1 MYPTSPHLSA
11 PEGGEVCGVPRRLV
25 GTPDMN
31 RNNEILL
38 ERRGGLGIVTFNRPQ
53 ALNTLSLAMYRTFDP
68 QLIAWGEDESVEAIL
83 VRGAG
88 DRAFCAGGD
97 VRAIYD
103 ARQESGS
110 GDYKADFFREE
121 YCLIERVHRFPKPYI
136 ALVDGITMGGG
147 CGVSI
152 NGGFRIATERTVF
165 AMPEVHIGLFPDVGA
180 SRFLNL
186 CPGRIGLYLALTG
199 TRVRA
204 ADALYCGF
212 ATHYVSHDR
221 LADLTT
227 VLASLDWDA
236 ANRMRQVEA
245 AIARFA
251 GDPGAARLLPMQ
263 AEIDRCFSG
272 GSVEAIVAALRQ
284 ERASWAEEALAAIAR
299 ASPISLKITFHQL
312 MLGRGMSVE
321 EALTLEYRMTQ
332 HVMAGHDFFE
342 GIRALL
348 VDKDN
353 RPRWEHAA
361 LEAVTEAEVARYF
374 ESLGERELRFDQVE

>member
-1 MYPTSPHLSA
+1 MS
-11 PEGGEVCGVPRRLV
+11 
-25 GTPDMN
+25 DN
-31 RNNEILL
+31 DEILF
-38 ERRGGLGIVTFNRPQ
+38 ERQGGLGIVTLNRPQ
-53 ALNTLSLAMYRTFDP
+53 ALNTLSLAMYRRFDP
-68 QLIAWGEDESVEAIL
+68 QLIAWAEDQSVRAIV

-97 VRAIYD
+97 VRAIFD
-103 ARQESGS
+103 ARREGGGS

-121 YCLIERVHRFPKPYI
+121 YRLIERVHRFPKPYI

-152 NGGFRIATERTVF
+152 NGGFRVATERTVF

-186 CPGRIGLYLALTG
+186 CPGRVGLYLALTG
-199 TRVRA
+199 TRARA

-212 ATHYVSHDR
+212 ATHFVPNAR
-221 LADLTT
+221 LGALIPA
-227 VLASLDWDA
+227 LAALDWTKGNPAQQVDA
-236 ANRMRQVEA
+236 VIAGFA
-245 AIARFA
+245 ADA
-251 GDPGAARLLPMQ
+251 GEARLPALQ
-263 AEIDRCFSG
+263 SAIDRCFAG

-284 ERASWAEEALAAIAR
+284 ERAPWAEEALAAISR
-299 ASPISLKITFHQL
+299 ASPISLKITFRQL

-353 RPRWEHAA
+353 QPHWDHSSLAA
-361 LEAVTEAEVARYF
+361 VSEAEVARYF
-374 ESLGERELRFDQVE
+374 ESLGVRELRFD

>member
-1 MYPTSPHLSA
+1 
-11 PEGGEVCGVPRRLV
+11 
-25 GTPDMN
+25 MN
-31 RNNEILL
+31 GDNEILL
-38 ERRGGLGIVTFNRPQ
+38 ERQGGLGIVTLNRPQ
-53 ALNTLSLAMYRTFDP
+53 ALNTLSLAMYRRFDP
-68 QLIAWGEDESVEAIL
+68 QLIAWGADETVRAII

-88 DRAFCAGGD
+88 NRAFCAGGD
-97 VRAIYD
+97 VRAIHD
-103 ARQESGS
+103 ARREGGGS

-121 YCLIERVHRFPKPYI
+121 YRLIGRVHRFPKPYI

-152 NGGFRIATERTVF
+152 NGGFRIASERTVF

-199 TRVRA
+199 ARVRA

-212 ATHYVSHDR
+212 ATHYVPHAR
-221 LADLTT
+221 LGELTAA
-227 VLASLDWDA
+227 LARLDWTKGEPA
-236 ANRMRQVEA
+236 QQVEA
-245 AIARFA
+245 AIAQFA
-251 GDPGAARLLPMQ
+251 ADAGEARLPALQ
-263 AEIDRCFSG
+263 AAIDRCFSS

-284 ERASWAEEALAAIAR
+284 ERAPWAAEALAAIAR
-299 ASPISLKITFHQL
+299 ASPISLKITFRQL

-353 RPRWEHAA
+353 RPRWEHAS
-361 LEAVTEAEVARYF
+361 LEDVGEAEVARYF
-374 ESLGERELRFDQVE
+374 ESLGERELRFD